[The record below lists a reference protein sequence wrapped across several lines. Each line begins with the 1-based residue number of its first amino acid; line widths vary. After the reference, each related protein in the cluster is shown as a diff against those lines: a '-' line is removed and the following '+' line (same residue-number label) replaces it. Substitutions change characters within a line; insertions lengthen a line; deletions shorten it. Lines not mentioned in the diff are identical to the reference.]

1 MNSSYIKM
9 WKLKKD
15 RENEEKYDW
24 WCVCVDVLLV
34 NQLDIKNTYDW
45 WCVCV
50 GVLLVNQLDIKNT
63 FRHFLY
69 IQTLNE
75 QFFSYILA
83 RTWVTFDEMS
93 LMSALY

>member
-24 WCVCVDVLLV
+24 WCVCVD
-34 NQLDIKNTYDW
+34 
-45 WCVCV
+45 
-50 GVLLVNQLDIKNT
+50 VLLVNQLDIKNT

>member
-9 WKLKKD
+9 WKLKKN

-34 NQLDIKNTYDW
+34 NQLDIKNT
-45 WCVCV
+45 
-50 GVLLVNQLDIKNT
+50 

-69 IQTLNE
+69 IQTINE

-83 RTWVTFDEMS
+83 RTRVTFDEMS

>member
-34 NQLDIKNTYDW
+34 NQLDIKNTDW

-50 GVLLVNQLDIKNT
+50 DVLLVNLLDIKNT
-63 FRHFLY
+63 LRHFLY

-75 QFFSYILA
+75 QFFRYILA

>member
-1 MNSSYIKM
+1 
-9 WKLKKD
+9 LKKD
-15 RENEEKYDW
+15 RENEEKYDWWCVCVDVLLVNQLDIKNTYDW

-83 RTWVTFDEMS
+83 RT
-93 LMSALY
+93 